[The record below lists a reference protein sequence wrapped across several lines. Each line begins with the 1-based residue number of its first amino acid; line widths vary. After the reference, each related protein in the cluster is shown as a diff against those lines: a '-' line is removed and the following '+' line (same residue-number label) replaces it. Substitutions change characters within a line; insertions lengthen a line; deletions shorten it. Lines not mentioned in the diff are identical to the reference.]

1 MTSYLTALTL
11 IHTMISIVAIAAGI
25 ATIADMLRDRDSA
38 GLTTSFLFT
47 ALLTSLTGFLFPFSV
62 FLPSHG
68 TGIVA
73 LLVLAATLPAR
84 YYFRLAGVWRP
95 IYAAGAVASLFLL
108 VFVAVAQ
115 VFAKVPA
122 LQALAPT
129 QSEPPFLIAESITLA
144 IFVVIGILAVRNYRS
159 PVALP
164 RLS

>member
-11 IHTMISIVAIAAGI
+11 IHTLISIVAIAAGI

-47 ALLTSLTGFLFPFSV
+47 ALLTSLTGFLFPFGV

-68 TGIVA
+68 TAIVA
-73 LLVLAATLPAR
+73 LLVLAVTLPAR
-84 YYFRLAGVWRP
+84 YYFRLEGIWRP
-95 IYAAGAVASLFLL
+95 VYAVGAVASLFLL

-122 LQALAPT
+122 LREMAPT

-144 IFVVIGILAVRNYRS
+144 IFVIIGILAVRNYRS